1 MTYKSNQGLWAHN
14 KKCKPAVVAEVP
26 GTDLRAKIDNLER
39 VIIDM
44 TNQQLVINNKVISL

>member
-1 MTYKSNQGLWAHN
+1 M

-26 GTDLRAKIDNLER
+26 EPDLHTKIDNLER

-44 TNQQLVINNKVISL
+44 TNQQLVINNKVIQQCL